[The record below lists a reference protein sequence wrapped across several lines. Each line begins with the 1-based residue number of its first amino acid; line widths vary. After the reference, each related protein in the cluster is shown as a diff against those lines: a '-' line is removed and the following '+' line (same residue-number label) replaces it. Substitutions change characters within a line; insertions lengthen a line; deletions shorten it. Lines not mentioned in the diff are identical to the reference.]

1 MELSI
6 FTSLRGLISN
16 TRKSSPEKLD
26 TVEVSPCSPVTALC
40 AGDLIDSPL
49 MLDLVVRVERVGG
62 TVRVT
67 TNSGTTEHHETDT
80 VHALRRVKHSRTGD
94 WHLVPVR

>member
-1 MELSI
+1 MSI
-6 FTSLRGLISN
+6 FGLLRNSISN

-40 AGDLIDSPL
+40 AGDLIDGPL
-49 MLDLVVRVERVGG
+49 MLDLVVRVERVGD
-62 TVRVT
+62 TVRLT
-67 TNSGTTEHHETDT
+67 TNSGTTEHHETAT
-80 VHALRRVKHSRTGD
+80 VDALRRVKHSRTGD

>member
-1 MELSI
+1 MSNFLSRLLQ
-6 FTSLRGLISN
+6 TSN
-16 TRKSSPEKLD
+16 TRKSSPEKSV
-26 TVEVSPCSPVTALC
+26 TEETCNYSPVMALRV
-40 AGDLIDSPL
+40 GDLIDSPT
-49 MLDLVVRVERVGG
+49 MLDLVVRVERVGD

-80 VHALRRVKHSRTGD
+80 VDALRRVKHSRTGD

>member
-1 MELSI
+1 MSI
-6 FTSLRGLISN
+6 FGLLRDSISN

-40 AGDLIDSPL
+40 AGDLIDGPT
-49 MLDLVVRVERVGG
+49 MLDLVVKVEREGD
-62 TVRVT
+62 TVRLT

-80 VHALRRVKHSRTGD
+80 VVAMRRVKHSRTGD

>member
-1 MELSI
+1 MSI
-6 FTSLRGLISN
+6 FGLLRGSISN
-16 TRKSSPEKLD
+16 SRKSSPAESV
-26 TVEVSPCSPVTALC
+26 TEEVSACSPVTALC
-40 AGDLIDSPL
+40 AGDLIDSPA

-80 VHALRRVKHSRTGD
+80 VHAMRRVRQYRTGD

>member
-1 MELSI
+1 MSF

-16 TRKSSPEKLD
+16 TRKSSPAESV
-26 TVEVSPCSPVTALC
+26 TEEVSPCSPVTALC
-40 AGDLIDSPL
+40 AGDLIDGPR
-49 MLDLVVRVERVGG
+49 MLDLVVRVERVGD

-80 VHALRRVKHSRTGD
+80 VHALRRVRQSRTGD

>member
-1 MELSI
+1 MSI

-16 TRKSSPEKLD
+16 TRKSSPEELD
-26 TVEVSPCSPVTALC
+26 TVEVSACSPVTALC
-40 AGDLIDSPL
+40 AGDLIDSPI
-49 MLDLVVRVERVGG
+49 MLDLVVRVERSGG
-62 TVRVT
+62 AVRVT

-80 VHALRRVKHSRTGD
+80 VHAMRRVRQYRTGD

>member
-1 MELSI
+1 MSI
-6 FTSLRGLISN
+6 FGLLRNSISN

-40 AGDLIDSPL
+40 AGDLIDGPT
-49 MLDLVVRVERVGG
+49 MLDLVVRVERAGD
-62 TVRVT
+62 TVRLT
-67 TNSGTTEHHETDT
+67 TNSGTTEHHESDT
-80 VHALRRVKHSRTGD
+80 VDALRRVKHSRTGD

>member
-1 MELSI
+1 MSI
-6 FTSLRGLISN
+6 FGLLRNSISN

-40 AGDLIDSPL
+40 AGDLIDGPT
-49 MLDLVVRVERVGG
+49 MLDLVVRVEREGD
-62 TVRVT
+62 TVRLT

-80 VHALRRVKHSRTGD
+80 VHAMRRVKHSRTGD
-94 WHLVPVR
+94 WHIVPVR

>member
-1 MELSI
+1 MSI
-6 FTSLRGLISN
+6 FGLLRNSISN

-26 TVEVSPCSPVTALC
+26 TVEVSPCSPVTAIRT
-40 AGDLIDSPL
+40 GDLIDGPL
-49 MLDLVVRVERVGG
+49 MLDLVVRVERVGD
-62 TVRVT
+62 TVRLT

-80 VHALRRVKHSRTGD
+80 VHAMRRVKHSRTGD